1 MPIRRPFGRGPAVS
15 LFTLGTMRAIGSAEQ
30 MYGVVKAAQAA
41 GINHIETSPAYGPAE
56 SFLGTALRQLH
67 QNQAEPSGGWV
78 ITSKLLP
85 GLSLK
90 EGQCELHNLLARL
103 GRPKLENLAV
113 HGLNRPEHLEWA
125 LRGDGAALLRWAEEE
140 DLVVQVGFTS
150 HGSSPLIKEALA
162 SGRFQF
168 CSLHLHLLD
177 PERIPLAR
185 EALASGMG
193 VMAISPADKG
203 GRLQDPSP
211 TLVEDCSPLSPL
223 QLAYRFLL
231 AAKISTLSLGAAQP
245 EDLTLAAQLANAD
258 GPLNQREQ
266 RALNQ
271 LRQQGERRLGENR
284 CGQCKACLPC
294 PKSVP
299 IPDLLRLRNL
309 AVGHNL
315 QAFAEERYN
324 LIGRAGHW
332 WEGIDGSACERCGK
346 CLPRCPHH
354 LPIPDLLADTHQ
366 RLAAAPRRRL
376 WG

>member
-56 SFLGTALRQLH
+56 SFLGKALRELK
-67 QNQAEPSGGWV
+67 QNQAEPFGGWV

-85 GLSLK
+85 GLTLK

-103 GRPKLENLAV
+103 GRPKLQNLAV

-150 HGSSPLIKEALA
+150 HGSFPLIKEALD

-185 EALASGMG
+185 KALAAGMG

-271 LRQQGERRLGENR
+271 LRQQGERRLGKNR

-294 PKSVP
+294 PNSVP

-315 QAFAEERYN
+315 QAFTEERYN

-332 WEGIDGSACERCGK
+332 WEGIDGSACERCGE

-376 WG
+376 WD